1 MIKVVTEENYAT
13 LLSLMIKYQEFYEI
27 VNIDVVKNEMFF
39 SKFFG
44 GTKEGVQFL
53 LYEKD
58 LPVSFATVYFSY
70 ASTVASKIAILSDL
84 FTLPE
89 HRCKGYGK
97 RLIEHC
103 VEISRENGCARLQ
116 WFAQNKNDIAKALYE
131 KVCTYSGEWVVYAIA
146 T

>member
-1 MIKVVTEENYAT
+1 MIKVVTKENYGP
-13 LLSLMIKYQEFYEI
+13 LLSLMKKYQEFYE
-27 VNIDVVKNEMFF
+27 VVKIDEEKNEMFF

-53 LYEKD
+53 LYEKNV
-58 LPVSFATVYFSY
+58 PVSFATVYFSY

-89 HRCKGYGK
+89 HRGKGYGK
-97 RLIEHC
+97 KLIEHC
-103 VEISRENGCARLQ
+103 VEVAKENGCARLQ
-116 WFAQNKNDIAKALYE
+116 WFTQNNNEVAKGLYK